1 MTTTPLP
8 EPAIPH
14 SRLVTSKGVF
24 GALYTADQLH
34 AHAAA
39 VTADLHA
46 EIATLRAA
54 AEQAL
59 EALKHIAND
68 DWPGADLNAA
78 EYAQAYINTTALKG
92 MK

>member
-1 MTTTPLP
+1 MTTPLP
-8 EPAIPH
+8 EPTGFLCDWGNDHKP
-14 SRLVTSKGVF
+14 V
-24 GALYTADQLH
+24 YTADQLH
-34 AHAAA
+34 VYVAA
-39 VTADLHA
+39 VTVDLHA